1 MTTLRFL
8 VAFAAASTFI
18 VGLSASQVEEMASR
32 IKKLEA
38 EMVTKNERIAV
49 LEAAMKSVIDI
60 FTDALE
66 TRDTSTSTTTT
77 LTLTTTTKT
86 KRGESSQRKSGL
98 INIFSK
104 CCQFKQLN
112 YI

>member
-1 MTTLRFL
+1 MTTLRIL
-8 VAFAAASTFI
+8 VSFAAASTFI

-32 IKKLEA
+32 IARIEA

-49 LEAAMKSVIDI
+49 LEAAMKSAINI

-66 TRDTSTSTTTT
+66 ARDTSTSTTTT
-77 LTLTTTTKT
+77 TTTTTTTKT
-86 KRGESSQRKSGL
+86 KRGEFSQRKSGL

-104 CCQFKQLN
+104 GCQFKQLK

>member
-8 VAFAAASTFI
+8 VAFAAASISI

-32 IKKLEA
+32 IKQLEV
-38 EMVTKNERIAV
+38 EMVGKNERIAV
-49 LEAAMKSVIDI
+49 LEAAMKNAVDI

-77 LTLTTTTKT
+77 TTSTET
-86 KRGESSQRKSGL
+86 KSGEL
-98 INIFSK
+98 I
-104 CCQFKQLN
+104 
-112 YI
+112 

>member
-1 MTTLRFL
+1 MKTLRIL
-8 VAFAAASTFI
+8 IAFAAASTFI

-32 IKKLEA
+32 ITRMEA

-77 LTLTTTTKT
+77 TTSTET
-86 KRGESSQRKSGL
+86 KRGELMLFASATVWT
-98 INIFSK
+98 
-104 CCQFKQLN
+104 QLLLRT
-112 YI
+112 